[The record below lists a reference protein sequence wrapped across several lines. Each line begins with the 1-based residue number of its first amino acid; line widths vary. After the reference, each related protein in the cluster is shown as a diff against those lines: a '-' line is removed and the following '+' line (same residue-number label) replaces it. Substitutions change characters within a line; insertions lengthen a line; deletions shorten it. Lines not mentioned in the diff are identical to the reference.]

1 MTGLRI
7 EGICVD
13 RAGSPVV
20 HDVDLEVAAG
30 EVTVL
35 LGANGVGKS
44 TLLDGIAGVAPMRSG
59 RVVLDGSD
67 IGRRSRRRRVRAGL
81 AYVQQGREVFG
92 DLTVSENLLVAA
104 PRRRIGTA
112 FEMFPELRPRAEVA
126 ASLLSGGEQQ
136 MLVLARALLG
146 KPRVLMIDEL
156 SLGLAPVIVDRVL
169 ATVAE
174 LAGDGLGILLVE
186 QFADRALAFG
196 HRAAVLARGR
206 IVLRGPAAELRS
218 RPDQLRAAYLG
229 GATNPTSPGKTASEN
244 SSNEEQP

>member
-7 EGICVD
+7 EGVCVD
-13 RAGSPVV
+13 RVGSPVV
-20 HDVDLEVAAG
+20 HDVDLEVTAG

-44 TLLDGIAGVAPMRSG
+44 TLLDGVAGVTAVRSG
-59 RVVLDGSD
+59 RMHLDGAD
-67 IGRRSRRRRVRAGL
+67 IGRRSRRGRVRAGL

-92 DLTVSENLLVAA
+92 DLTVEENLVVAA
-104 PRRRIGTA
+104 PRRRIGAA
-112 FEMFPELRPRAEVA
+112 FEMFPELQPRTAVA

-146 KPRVLMIDEL
+146 KPKVLMIDEL

-174 LAGDGLGILLVE
+174 LAAGGMGILLVE

-196 HRAAVLARGR
+196 HRAVVMARGR
-206 IVLRGPAAELRS
+206 IVLRGPAAEIRS
-218 RPDQLRAAYLG
+218 RPDELQAAYLG
-229 GATNPTSPGKTASEN
+229 GDPDRPDPAGGGSGP
-244 SSNEEQP
+244 